1 MNETTTHRRIFI
13 VDDHPVVRDGIRALL
28 DSPGTYTVC
37 GEAAS
42 PAQAMRQ
49 LPRTHADCA
58 IVDLVFKHR
67 KCLDVISDIHRTHPR
82 MPIVVLSMLDR
93 ATHESEARNAG
104 ASAYV
109 EKSEPPTQLLRT
121 LDRLLLAGRP
131 RSESKGS
138 AAISLLTPRE
148 RAIFDALGRGLD
160 KHFVA
165 AELGIR
171 VKTVESHREAIKHKL
186 GVPSC
191 RELVRLAVQTRS
203 GN

>member
-1 MNETTTHRRIFI
+1 
-13 VDDHPVVRDGIRALL
+13 V
-28 DSPGTYTVC
+28 
-37 GEAAS
+37 
-42 PAQAMRQ
+42 
-49 LPRTHADCA
+49 
-58 IVDLVFKHR
+58 
-67 KCLDVISDIHRTHPR
+67 SDIRRTHPR

-93 ATHESEARNAG
+93 ATHEAEARHAG

-109 EKSEPPTQLLRT
+109 EKSEPPTHLLHT
-121 LDRLLLAGRP
+121 LERLLSTGKAR
-131 RSESKGS
+131 RESKGG
-138 AAISLLTPRE
+138 AAISQLTPRE
-148 RAIFDALGRGLD
+148 RAIFDAMGRGLD
-160 KHFVA
+160 KHFIA

>member
-1 MNETTTHRRIFI
+1 MKTTATTHRIFI

-28 DSPGTYTVC
+28 DSPGVYSIC

-49 LPRTHADCA
+49 LTRTQADCV
-58 IVDLVFKHR
+58 IVDLMFRHR
-67 KCLDVISDIHRTHPR
+67 KCLDIISDIHRSQPQT
-82 MPIVVLSMLDR
+82 PIVVLSMLDR
-93 ATHESEARNAG
+93 ATHEREARDAG
-104 ASAYV
+104 AFAYI
-109 EKSEPPTQLLRT
+109 EKSEPPTRLLRT
-121 LDRLLLAGRP
+121 LERIFSNDHPNPEKKSREL
-131 RSESKGS
+131 S
-138 AAISLLTPRE
+138 ALTPRE

-160 KHFVA
+160 KHYIA

-186 GVPSC
+186 GVGSC
-191 RELVRLAVQTRS
+191 RDLVRLAVQTRS